1 MREEVFLGGIGGQG
15 VLLAGQMLARAGMDL
30 GLNVSWFPIYSPE
43 VRGGYTTCTVVLTDG
58 GVGSPLSERPPSMI
72 MMDPISMRSFGHR
85 CADDGLMVL
94 NGSLIAPEMVPDG
107 VRVLWV
113 PASDIALE
121 IGNERTVN
129 MVMVGAWAQ
138 RTGVFTIEQI
148 AGSLRKMLPER
159 HHKHMPTNEAAL
171 QRGAELGSAT

>member
-1 MREEVFLGGIGGQG
+1 
-15 VLLAGQMLARAGMDL
+15 
-30 GLNVSWFPIYSPE
+30 
-43 VRGGYTTCTVVLTDG
+43 
-58 GVGSPLSERPPSMI
+58 MI
-72 MMDPISMRSFGHR
+72 MMDPLSMRSFGHR

-94 NGSLIAPEMVPDG
+94 NSSLIEPELVPDG

-113 PASDIALE
+113 PANDIALA

-129 MVMVGAWAQ
+129 MVMIGAWAE

-148 AGSLRKMLPER
+148 ASSLRKMLPAR
-159 HHKHMPTNEAAL
+159 HHTHMPTNEAAL